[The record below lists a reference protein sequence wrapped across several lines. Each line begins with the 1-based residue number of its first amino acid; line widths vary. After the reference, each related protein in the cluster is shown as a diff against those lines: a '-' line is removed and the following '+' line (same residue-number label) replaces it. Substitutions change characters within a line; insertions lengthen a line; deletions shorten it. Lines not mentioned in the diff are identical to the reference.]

1 MKLYVHTGGTGMVDV
16 LTVDPDSLVKVLLGT
31 AEAVWAEDAEEPL
44 DTAVTI
50 AVAGLQDR
58 GHVHRGRAQ
67 RITAT
72 VRFNGESKDREF
84 APSARVERVFKWA
97 VGDTAF
103 DLPRDQRAKHTLF
116 LGGTQ
121 VEADRDAHLGS
132 LATDRDVSFELA
144 PKERYAG

>member
-1 MKLYVHTGGTGMVDV
+1 MKLYVHAGGAGQVDA
-16 LTVDPDSLVKVLLGT
+16 LTVDPHDLVKVLLGA
-31 AEAVWAEDAEEPL
+31 AEAVWAEDADEPL
-44 DTAVTI
+44 DPAVTI
-50 AVAGLQDR
+50 AAAGLQDR
-58 GHVHRGRAQ
+58 SHVHRGRAR

-72 VRFNGESKDREF
+72 VRFNGESKEREF
-84 APSARVERVFKWA
+84 APSARVERAFKWA

-132 LATDRDVSFELA
+132 LATDQAVWFELA
-144 PKERYAG
+144 PKERYTG